1 MVDLHH
7 RVPITAAPEKVFT
20 AIATQE
26 GMRGWWTRDAT
37 LDSKVGG
44 KAEFGFDKRGVVFRM
59 TIDEL
64 DRNNRVRMTCSGDP
78 AEWAGTTL
86 EWNIR
91 PTPEGAILS
100 FVHGG
105 WRERTDFCS
114 SCNSMWGRL
123 MFRLKDFVETGNAN
137 PQWTE

>member
-7 RVPITAAPEKVFT
+7 TVPINAAPDRVFA

-26 GMRGWWTRDAT
+26 GMRGWWTRDT
-37 LDSKVGG
+37 ILEPKVGG
-44 KAEFGFDKRGVVFRM
+44 KAEFGFDRRGAVFRM

-64 DRNNRVRMTCSGDP
+64 EPNRRVRMTCSGDP

-86 EWNIR
+86 DWKIAS
-91 PTPEGAILS
+91 TPEGATLS

-105 WRERTDFCS
+105 WRNQTDFCS

-123 MFRLKDFVETGNAN
+123 MFRLKEFAETGTPS

>member
-7 RVPITAAPEKVFT
+7 NVPINAAPEKVFT

-44 KAEFGFDKRGVVFRM
+44 KAEFGFDKRGTVFRM

-64 DRNNRVRMTCSGDP
+64 DHNHRVRMTCRGEP

-86 EWNIR
+86 EWKIH
-91 PTPEGAILS
+91 PMPEGSILG
-100 FVHGG
+100 FVHSG

-137 PQWTE
+137 PQWSE